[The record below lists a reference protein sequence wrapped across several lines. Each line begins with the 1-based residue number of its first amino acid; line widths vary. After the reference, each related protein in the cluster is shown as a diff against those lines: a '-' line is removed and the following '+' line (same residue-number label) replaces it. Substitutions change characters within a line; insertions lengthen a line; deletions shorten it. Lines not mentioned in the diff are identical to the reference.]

1 MGLGWVHRPRRPW
14 RSPAGL
20 KGDRQGQWV
29 PEAEV
34 ALAVGVHPFFNESQT
49 RRMLLEVGAPW
60 AGEGRPCTGACRTG
74 GMNTA
79 SQVGRDPAPDLLM
92 VRLGQV
98 LSLTV

>member
-34 ALAVGVHPFFNESQT
+34 ALAVGVHPFLDESQT
-49 RRMLLEVGAPW
+49 RRVLLEVGDAEPC
-60 AGEGRPCTGACRTG
+60 GRARGAL
-74 GMNTA
+74 A
-79 SQVGRDPAPDLLM
+79 LGRAE
-92 VRLGQV
+92 RAE
-98 LSLTV
+98 